1 MKEKRGIR
9 SAFRHTMIAALLAC
23 VMALVPSVAAHAK
36 FENYSEGG
44 TSTNNDHTGRYS
56 GLSRSY
62 LIDGKDGSFQ
72 RLEYS
77 SDEGLFVETYTA
89 DFSYVAGSKKSIE
102 MELPLFAGFY
112 ESDDNYFLVFGQ
124 NNMDESDTVE
134 VIRVVK
140 YDKSWNKL
148 GAAQIFG
155 ANTQKPFAAGNVSM
169 ADDGTNLYLRTC
181 HTMYKAD
188 DGYNHQA
195 SIMMQISISD
205 MEVVYNNYT
214 VANVAHGYV
223 SHSFSQDIFYDDIT
237 GTVYATDRGDA
248 HPRSHVLMKY
258 TKLGSD
264 YFSSTTSNV
273 TIMSYGGETGD
284 NYTGSYV
291 SGLEVTGSTILS
303 AGCSVDQSN
312 YSSSTKK
319 NVYVAVVDKAGYVL
333 DKIVYLSAYTE
344 DGTDNALRPYLV
356 RVSDD
361 VFAVLWETDISK
373 GQVHYAFVDASGN
386 ILAAERTVSGTLS
399 DMKPVVKGGN
409 IIWYVTR
416 QGSPVFYVLPA
427 TPGADIP
434 TAEAGDTAKVNGLVY
449 TLTEHEDGS
458 LSAWVTGNE
467 PGEVSI
473 TRLQIPD
480 TVAINGGEYT
490 VDGVG
495 DKALSG
501 LDSMY
506 YAEFGANITHFGN
519 NIFDGCTSLTT
530 IKNNS
535 TVKYTLP
542 SSLGNT
548 DKYLM
553 YWRAYNSGS
562 VGGAVSEISDGESAM
577 SIFTSNKVTY
587 KFDTDGG
594 STIDDIT
601 AFMCQ
606 PIDVPADPVKE
617 GYVFGGWFTND
628 MYVMKLDLSTIHK
641 NGYSGNVTF
650 YAKWVKEVKSYTVA
664 SEASRTTYYEGV
676 DTGIVPTGL
685 SFEVEYTDGTTET
698 ITYGGVGSVSGHR
711 MTIDT
716 DSLVASDLGGYKPGT
731 YEIKVEYEN
740 ILYSYEV
747 TVLAYEGNTPIV
759 ITKDSETQF
768 KLTNGGFQYYA
779 FTPEETGVYNI
790 MSKTN
795 GDSYGVLL
803 DAVNGNE
810 LYRND
815 DSGGDRDF
823 LITATLEAGKT
834 YYLKARP
841 YSTALKS
848 ISGYVYV
855 YGETIKAG
863 NILTRNGVKY
873 QVVEDEAGE
882 KSAWIVDVLDNET
895 STSFVTPTTITFPG
909 TTLNVTGYGE
919 NALARCKSL
928 KVLTVTSNITHV
940 PDTLFDGLECL
951 TQIVNQSSVDINLPV
966 MADTDSMHPYGWKCD
981 NKDATVV
988 PAGKTAYLSYTNIK
1002 VTYKFNSNGGTDVAD
1017 IIQWSGETISKPED
1031 PVNEGYVFG
1040 GWFKDAAFTQ
1050 KWDFDRDV
1058 TNAGYNMEVT
1068 LYAKWTYEIDLCEVV
1083 TPATNTVFNEHSKN
1097 INPEGLVMRFTY
1109 TDGDVETIT
1118 YGQAGSKTGHVMTY
1132 SISTVADSNGYYKAG
1147 EYTITVEYEGCL
1159 YDYDITIE
1167 TYTGNIPIEVQN
1179 NKPVAVELNAD
1190 YQYYKFVAGFTGKYM
1205 MYTEGSCDT
1214 YGILYEEMEGTELT
1228 KDDDGGEGHNFMI
1241 TRTLEEGKTYYL
1253 KVKPYNMNSGKI
1265 TNTTLTIRLIPELTE
1280 VTLDKEGQTTY
1291 MEYIETGNYSSAP
1304 YYMANMNFVLHYET
1318 GETENIENGST
1329 NKTKLGNA
1337 VVSYEI
1343 RKNGQKVSSVTNL
1356 TAGSYE
1362 KCLLIGGELKYSVP
1376 FTVTPISDN
1385 DLYEADRYYDNDV
1398 TDKMVVYGY
1407 TATKTGYVNVEFEAE
1422 TGLTLNKL
1430 VDSEGKNI
1438 TNNRIYFSYGSNMRT
1453 MEITFQATEGKTY
1466 YIAMNGF
1473 KSPYTMRIVSE
1484 GQQNRTNIKSLTV
1497 EAIET
1502 QLYNGSELKPQVEV
1516 KNGATVLTEGTDY
1529 EVVYKDNV
1537 NAGTAT
1543 AEIRGMGAYGFRTFA
1558 EFVIQKKIG
1567 DCEVVITGEPEYT
1580 GSEVVPED
1588 VKVYDGDKLL
1598 DEGTD
1603 YSLSYKDNVSAGTG
1617 TVTIA
1622 GMGLYIDTVDKEFA
1636 INKAANVISSEDI
1649 VLSYGGVSKSVTV
1662 SALEGAE
1669 AAFAVEDG
1677 SVAAV
1682 DETGNVTPVA
1692 VGSTKLTITV
1702 TETENY
1708 RQTST
1713 EINVIVEKG
1722 DINGIAVYRAVKAG
1736 EETAVEIPVEE
1747 FLPALNDGLGYGDIS
1762 VDVAGSE
1769 LPAHVTDLKYED
1781 GRLIISTDSELV
1793 DGDVITG
1800 TVSIVT
1806 GNYNVTD
1813 AQYVIET
1820 GAVDIQSGELT
1831 GIVDKEYTG
1840 ESITQD
1846 VTVLLN
1852 GTPLSTTYYEVTYE
1866 NNVNAGTATVVVYGR
1881 NGYSGTL
1888 RGTFAITPLDIQTAE
1903 VKLEKTQYE
1912 YTGSDICPVPE
1923 VIYNGAAL
1931 ARDEDYILIYSDNRA
1946 AGTATVTV
1954 RGIGNYAGDINVKF
1968 TIINNVPQLGKVSG
1982 IKATPAANTM
1992 KLEWS
1997 KLVDAQG
2004 YIVYRY
2010 STASH
2015 KWERLGSTKNL
2026 FYYDRNLP
2034 SGTTQWYVVRG
2045 YVIVDG
2051 KTYMGPC
2058 DTANPYKTTTLP
2070 GAVNFK
2076 LSSTTKG
2083 QVSVTWSAVTG
2094 ATSYA
2099 VYYKT
2104 SANGKWQRLTVTKD
2118 LKYSK
2123 SGFNSGSTYYFTVRA
2138 YRQYGST
2145 GYPGAYSAKTVKVK

>member
-1 MKEKRGIR
+1 MKEKRGIK
-9 SAFRHTMIAALLAC
+9 SAFRNTMIVALLAC

-62 LIDGKDGSFQ
+62 LIDGKDGGFQ
-72 RLEYS
+72 RLEYRS
-77 SDEGLFVETYTA
+77 GDGLFVENYTA
-89 DFSYVAGSKKSIE
+89 DFSYIADSKKSIE

-112 ESDDNYFLVFGQ
+112 ESNGYYFLVFGQ

-195 SIMMQISISD
+195 SIMMKISISD
-205 MEVVYNNYT
+205 MEVIYNNYT
-214 VANVAHGYV
+214 VANVTHGYV
-223 SHSFSQDIFYDDIT
+223 SHSFSQDIFYDDST
-237 GTVYATDRGDA
+237 GTIYATDRGDA

-273 TIMSYGGETGD
+273 TILSYGGEIGD

-303 AGCSVDQSN
+303 AGCSIDQSN

-319 NVYVAVVDKAGYVL
+319 NVYVAVVDKSGYKL
-333 DKIVYLSAYTE
+333 DKIVSLSAYAE
-344 DGTDNALRPYLV
+344 DGTDNALRPWLV

-373 GQVHYAFVDASGN
+373 RQVHYAFVDARGN
-386 ILAAERTVSGTLS
+386 ILASERVVSGTLS
-399 DMKPVVKGGN
+399 DMKPIVKGGS

-416 QGSPVFYVLPA
+416 QSSPVFYMLPA

-434 TAEAGDTAKVNGLVY
+434 AGEAGDTAKVNGLVY
-449 TLTEHEDGS
+449 TLTKHDDGS

-480 TVAINGGEYT
+480 TVAVNGSEYT
-490 VDGVG
+490 VDGIG

-501 LDSMY
+501 LGSMY
-506 YAEFGANITHFGN
+506 YAEFGAGITHFGN

-553 YWRAYNSGS
+553 YWRSYNSSTGS
-562 VGGAVSEISDGESAM
+562 VGSTVAEISGGEAA
-577 SIFTSNKVTY
+577 IPAFTSNKVTY
-587 KFDTDGG
+587 KFNTDGG
-594 STIDDIT
+594 SAIDDIT
-601 AFMCQ
+601 AFVYQ
-606 PIDVPADPVKE
+606 PVKAPADPVKK
-617 GYVFGGWFTND
+617 GYVFGGWF
-628 MYVMKLDLSTIHK
+628 
-641 NGYSGNVTF
+641 
-650 YAKWVKEVKSYTVA
+650 
-664 SEASRTTYYEGV
+664 R
-676 DTGIVPTGL
+676 
-685 SFEVEYTDGTTET
+685 
-698 ITYGGVGSVSGHR
+698 
-711 MTIDT
+711 
-716 DSLVASDLGGYKPGT
+716 DS
-731 YEIKVEYEN
+731 
-740 ILYSYEV
+740 
-747 TVLAYEGNTPIV
+747 
-759 ITKDSETQF
+759 
-768 KLTNGGFQYYA
+768 
-779 FTPEETGVYNI
+779 
-790 MSKTN
+790 
-795 GDSYGVLL
+795 
-803 DAVNGNE
+803 
-810 LYRND
+810 
-815 DSGGDRDF
+815 
-823 LITATLEAGKT
+823 
-834 YYLKARP
+834 
-841 YSTALKS
+841 
-848 ISGYVYV
+848 
-855 YGETIKAG
+855 
-863 NILTRNGVKY
+863 
-873 QVVEDEAGE
+873 
-882 KSAWIVDVLDNET
+882 
-895 STSFVTPTTITFPG
+895 
-909 TTLNVTGYGE
+909 
-919 NALARCKSL
+919 
-928 KVLTVTSNITHV
+928 
-940 PDTLFDGLECL
+940 
-951 TQIVNQSSVDINLPV
+951 
-966 MADTDSMHPYGWKCD
+966 
-981 NKDATVV
+981 
-988 PAGKTAYLSYTNIK
+988 
-1002 VTYKFNSNGGTDVAD
+1002 
-1017 IIQWSGETISKPED
+1017 
-1031 PVNEGYVFG
+1031 
-1040 GWFKDAAFTQ
+1040 AFTQ
-1050 KWDFDRDV
+1050 KWDFEKDSANISYSTV
-1058 TNAGYNMEVT
+1058 VT
-1068 LYAKWTYEIDLCEVV
+1068 LYAKWTYEIELMEVI

-1109 TDGDVETIT
+1109 SDGDVETVT

-1132 SISTVADSNGYYKAG
+1132 SISAAAYNNGYYKAG
-1147 EYTITVEYEGCL
+1147 QYTITVEYEGCL

-1167 TYTGNIPIEVQN
+1167 AYAGNTPIEVQN
-1179 NKPVAVELNAD
+1179 NSSVKVELDAD
-1190 YQYYKFVAGFTGKYM
+1190 YQYYKFVPEHTGKYQ
-1205 MYTEGSCDT
+1205 MYTEGKCDT
-1214 YGILYEEMEGTELT
+1214 YGILYEEVEGTELI
-1228 KDDDGGEGHNFMI
+1228 KDDDSGENHNFMI
-1241 TRTLEEGKTYYL
+1241 SYTLEAGKAYYL
-1253 KVKPYNMNSGKI
+1253 KVRPYNTTTGKV
-1265 TNTTLTIRLIPELTE
+1265 TDTTLNIRFIPQITE
-1280 VTLDKEGQTTY
+1280 VILDNEGQTTY
-1291 MEYIETGNYSSAP
+1291 MEYVETGNYSSAP
-1304 YYMANMNFVLHYET
+1304 YYMANMNFVVHYET
-1318 GETENIENGST
+1318 GETENIENGSIK
-1329 NKTKLGNA
+1329 NTKIGNA
-1337 VVSYEI
+1337 SVSYEI
-1343 RKNGQKVSSVTNL
+1343 RKDGQKVSSVSNL
-1356 TAGSYE
+1356 VAGNYE
-1362 KCLLIGGELKYSVP
+1362 KCLLIGGELKYSAP

-1407 TATKTGYVNVEFEAE
+1407 TATKTGYVNVEFEAK

-1430 VDSEGKNI
+1430 VDSEGNVVS
-1438 TNNRIYFSYGSNMRT
+1438 NDRRYYSYGNDMRT
-1453 MEITFQATEGKTY
+1453 VEITFQATEGKTY

-1473 KSPYTMRIVSE
+1473 KSPYTMRIVSA
-1484 GQQNRTNIKSLTV
+1484 GQQNRTNIKRLTV
-1497 EAIET
+1497 GAIEP

-1516 KNGATVLTEGTDY
+1516 KNGTTVLVPGRDY

-1558 EFVIQKKIG
+1558 EFKIRKKIS
-1567 DCEVVITGEPEYT
+1567 DCEVVITGDPEYT
-1580 GSEVVPED
+1580 GSEVIPED
-1588 VKVYDGDKLL
+1588 VKVYDGDRLL
-1598 DEGTD
+1598 ACDTD
-1603 YSLSYKDNVSAGTG
+1603 YSISYKDNVYAGTG
-1617 TVTIA
+1617 TVTIT
-1622 GMGLYIDTVDKEFA
+1622 GMGLYVDTVDKKFV
-1636 INKAANVISSEDI
+1636 INKAANIISSEDV
-1649 VLSYGGVSKSVTV
+1649 VLSYGGVSKPVPV
-1662 SALEGAE
+1662 NVLEGAE
-1669 AAFAVEDG
+1669 TVFAIDDRT
-1677 SVAAV
+1677 VATV
-1682 DETGNVTPVA
+1682 DESGDITPVA
-1692 VGSTKLTITV
+1692 IGSTKLTITAK
-1702 TETENY
+1702 ETDNY

-1713 EINVIVEKG
+1713 VINVTVEKG
-1722 DINGIAVYRAVKAG
+1722 NINGMTVYRAVKAG
-1736 EETAVEIPVEE
+1736 EETEIGIPVQE
-1747 FLPALNDGLGYGDIS
+1747 FLPALNDGLEYGNIS
-1762 VDVAGSE
+1762 VDVSGGE
-1769 LPAHVTDLKYED
+1769 MPDHVTSLSYED
-1781 GRLIISTDSELV
+1781 GRLSIFTDSELA
-1793 DGDVITG
+1793 DGD
-1800 TVSIVT
+1800 IVT
-1806 GNYNVTD
+1806 GLVSIETDNYNVTD
-1813 AQYVIET
+1813 AKYIIET
-1820 GAVDIQSGELT
+1820 GTKDIQSGELT

-1852 GTPLSTTYYEVTYE
+1852 GAPLNTTYYEVTYE
-1866 NNVNAGTATVVVYGR
+1866 NNKNAGTATVVVYGR

-1888 RGTFAITPLDIQTAE
+1888 RGTFTITPVDLQNAE
-1903 VKLEKTQYE
+1903 IKLEKTRYE

-1923 VIYNGAAL
+1923 VIYNGIAL
-1931 ARDEDYILIYSDNRA
+1931 VKDKDYILIYRDNKE

-1954 RGIGNYAGDINVKF
+1954 KGTGNYTGDISVKF
-1968 TIINNVPQLGKVSG
+1968 TIVNNVPQLGKVSG

-1997 KLVDAQG
+1997 RLADAQG

-2045 YVIVDG
+2045 YVIADG

-2070 GAVNFK
+2070 GAVSFK
-2076 LSSTTKG
+2076 LSSASKG
-2083 QVSVTWSAVTG
+2083 QVDITWSTVTG

-2104 SANGKWQRLTVTKD
+2104 SANGKWQRLTVTKS

-2123 SGFNSGSTYYFTVRA
+2123 TGFKSGSTYYFTVRA